1 MPGFFKCCEYW
12 IFDLDG
18 TLTQPVH
25 DFEYIRKELMI
36 APDEDILQHLAD
48 LPLSAR
54 QEKTERLD
62 QLEHFYALQAKS
74 APGVYSLLESLSEKH
89 CQLGIVT
96 RNTKAFTQLSLSVL
110 NLSVYFNEE
119 CIIGRDD
126 ALPKPDPHGID
137 KLLALWGAP
146 AMDSI
151 MDGDYKYDLMAG
163 RAAGCKTAHVSA
175 NDELQWPELTDYRY
189 TSLVQLA
196 KLI

>member
-1 MPGFFKCCEYW
+1 MPSFFKCCEYW

-18 TLTQPVH
+18 TLTLPVH

-36 APDEDILQHLAD
+36 SPDEDILQHLAD
-48 LPLSAR
+48 LSPSVR
-54 QEKTERLD
+54 QKKTERLD

-74 APGVYSLLESLSEKH
+74 APGVYSLLESLSEKK

-110 NLSVYFNEE
+110 NLSEYFDEA

-137 KLLALWGAP
+137 KLLSFWGVP
-146 AMDSI
+146 ATDSV
-151 MDGDYKYDLMAG
+151 MVGDYKYDLMAG
-163 RAAGCKTAHVSA
+163 RAAGCKTAHIST
-175 NDELQWPELTDYRY
+175 NHDLQWPELTDYRY
-189 TSLVQLA
+189 TSLAQLA
-196 KLI
+196 TLI

>member
-1 MPGFFKCCEYW
+1 MSIFLKRCAVW

-25 DFEYIRKELMI
+25 DFEHMRKELKI
-36 APDEDILQHLAD
+36 PPGEDILRHLD
-48 LPLSAR
+48 SLPLDMR

-62 QLEHFYALQAKS
+62 ELEHFYALRARS
-74 APGVYSLLESLSEKH
+74 APGVYSLLDHLSKKQ

-96 RNTKAFTQLSLSVL
+96 RNTKAFSQLSLSQL
-110 NLSVYFNEE
+110 NLLDYFADD

-137 KLLALWGAP
+137 TLLSLWGVSASD
-146 AMDSI
+146 ALMI
-151 MDGDYKYDLMAG
+151 GDYKYDLMAG

-175 NDELQWPELTDYRY
+175 NDTLQWPELTDYRY
-189 TSLVQLA
+189 HSLDQLA